1 MNSTQA
7 VISSASPTRTP
18 ANDLLPVQHQQQ
30 TDTKESLC
38 QLPIQRKLSVGAAD
52 DPLEKEADDMAD
64 KVMRMPMPEP
74 ISFST
79 SKNVINRKCPE
90 CEKEEE
96 LQRKESNSETLDDKV
111 MQMPNPEPIRFSG
124 SENVINRKCSEC
136 EKEEEALQRKESN
149 GQTVS
154 AVPSIVQNVLSSPGR
169 SLDTDTR
176 SFMEPR
182 FNYDFS
188 NVKIH
193 DNDLAAKSASSINA
207 LAYTSGNNIVFN
219 SGQYNTNSDPG
230 KRLLAHE
237 LTHVVQQ
244 GQGDPHRKNIA
255 RKFISTIQSATP
267 TIQRFFYVEGG
278 AVHEVNNLA
287 RTVLYREDMGSTFA
301 LLNGIRIRQSA
312 DAKRALKKP
321 TLDFSP
327 VTTGGFDVRV
337 KNVPVNKGSYDETV
351 LSPGNWRLNVS
362 KSTVFSK
369 FPNLESCRNSG
380 RTIFSAL
387 GYPSDIEIFQAN
399 RRHED
404 RHANDIAI
412 AIHARTGTRNPITGF

>member
-1 MNSTQA
+1 
-7 VISSASPTRTP
+7 
-18 ANDLLPVQHQQQ
+18 
-30 TDTKESLC
+30 
-38 QLPIQRKLSVGAAD
+38 
-52 DPLEKEADDMAD
+52 
-64 KVMRMPMPEP
+64 
-74 ISFST
+74 
-79 SKNVINRKCPE
+79 
-90 CEKEEE
+90 
-96 LQRKESNSETLDDKV
+96 
-111 MQMPNPEPIRFSG
+111 
-124 SENVINRKCSEC
+124 
-136 EKEEEALQRKESN
+136 
-149 GQTVS
+149 
-154 AVPSIVQNVLSSPGR
+154 
-169 SLDTDTR
+169 
-176 SFMEPR
+176 
-182 FNYDFS
+182 
-188 NVKIH
+188 
-193 DNDLAAKSASSINA
+193 
-207 LAYTSGNNIVFN
+207 
-219 SGQYNTNSDPG
+219 
-230 KRLLAHE
+230 LLAHE

-404 RHANDIAI
+404 RHANDIASIFINTFYEWDRELDI
-412 AIHARTGTRNPITGF
+412 AAAGSLKAATPYHGNTKQEAEAVLYREMGGTPDEIADKFTAASKKAQDDYHNLPEGGFAGWDPDTAKSDSNCSMSSVEVSNPS